1 MLLLQLKEQQ
11 QLITWSIS
19 SGLEALCDISVEII
33 QQTEYKQ
40 YFLTHA
46 QLRPTLVIPMYST
59 PQTSDRKERAQIL
72 LQRHHY
78 CHKVL
83 VTGKHLLRT
92 LLAIIMQRYSVD
104 FNRS

>member
-11 QLITWSIS
+11 LTTLSVFS
-19 SGLEALCDISVEII
+19 ELEALCDILVEII

-40 YFLTHA
+40 YILTHA
-46 QLRPTLVIPMYST
+46 QLRPTLVI